1 MWEKI
6 SWLMFLSKTKKSEN
20 GWNISRGGVVLAVE
34 ESKQRRDA
42 RFAVTA
48 GTLPSQPN
56 KAPLGWH
63 KGFGETIA
71 SKGDLRGDFLKNI
84 LSLFRKASNIVF

>member
-1 MWEKI
+1 M
-6 SWLMFLSKTKKSEN
+6 
-20 GWNISRGGVVLAVE
+20 VLAVE

-56 KAPLGWH
+56 KALLWWQ
-63 KGFGETIA
+63 KKNDRTIP
-71 SKGDLRGDFLKNI
+71 SMGDLRGDI
-84 LSLFRKASNIVF
+84 

>member
-1 MWEKI
+1 M
-6 SWLMFLSKTKKSEN
+6 KKSEKKR
-20 GWNISRGGVVLAVE
+20 IFPKKGVVLAVE

-56 KAPLGWH
+56 KALLEWQKKYNRAIP
-63 KGFGETIA
+63 
-71 SKGDLRGDFLKNI
+71 SMGDLRGDF
-84 LSLFRKASNIVF
+84 

>member
-1 MWEKI
+1 
-6 SWLMFLSKTKKSEN
+6 
-20 GWNISRGGVVLAVE
+20 VLAVE

-56 KAPLGWH
+56 KAFSEWQKRNCG
-63 KGFGETIA
+63 TIPFM
-71 SKGDLRGDFLKNI
+71 GDFRGDIPGTERNPDRLGLFFCKNTI
-84 LSLFRKASNIVF
+84 IYIVSIIHQFITFPSDAIRIYHR

>member
-1 MWEKI
+1 MIGIFPRE
-6 SWLMFLSKTKKSEN
+6 
-20 GWNISRGGVVLAVE
+20 GVVLAVE

-56 KAPLGWH
+56 KALLG
-63 KGFGETIA
+63 
-71 SKGDLRGDFLKNI
+71 
-84 LSLFRKASNIVF
+84 

>member
-1 MWEKI
+1 MI
-6 SWLMFLSKTKKSEN
+6 KKM
-20 GWNISRGGVVLAVE
+20 LAVE

-56 KAPLGWH
+56 KALLWWQ
-63 KGFGETIA
+63 KKNYRTIP
-71 SKGDLRGDFLKNI
+71 SMGDLRGDI
-84 LSLFRKASNIVF
+84 

>member
-1 MWEKI
+1 M
-6 SWLMFLSKTKKSEN
+6 KKSEKEWVFSQE
-20 GWNISRGGVVLAVE
+20 GMVLAVE

-56 KAPLGWH
+56 KALLGLQ
-63 KGFGETIA
+63 KKDDRAIP
-71 SKGDLRGDFLKNI
+71 SKGDLRGDF
-84 LSLFRKASNIVF
+84 

>member
-1 MWEKI
+1 MGFSGE
-6 SWLMFLSKTKKSEN
+6 
-20 GWNISRGGVVLAVE
+20 GVVLAVE

-56 KAPLGWH
+56 KALLGWQ
-63 KGFGETIA
+63 KRNYRAIP
-71 SKGDLRGDFLKNI
+71 SMGDLRGDFEGE
-84 LSLFRKASNIVF
+84 

>member
-1 MWEKI
+1 
-6 SWLMFLSKTKKSEN
+6 MFLSKTKKSDN
-20 GWNISRGGVVLAVE
+20 GWNISRGEVVLAVE

-71 SKGDLRGDFLKNI
+71 SKGDIRGDFKRI
-84 LSLFRKASNIVF
+84 SYPLFGVAIIIFF

>member
-1 MWEKI
+1 M
-6 SWLMFLSKTKKSEN
+6 S
-20 GWNISRGGVVLAVE
+20 GRGFHQGVVVLAVE

-56 KAPLGWH
+56 KAFTGWQ
-63 KGFGETIA
+63 K
-71 SKGDLRGDFLKNI
+71 
-84 LSLFRKASNIVF
+84 

>member
-1 MWEKI
+1 M
-6 SWLMFLSKTKKSEN
+6 
-20 GWNISRGGVVLAVE
+20 VLAVE

-56 KAPLGWH
+56 KALIGWQ
-63 KGFGETIA
+63 KRNRRTIPFL
-71 SKGDLRGDFLKNI
+71 GDLRGDFLGE
-84 LSLFRKASNIVF
+84 

>member
-1 MWEKI
+1 
-6 SWLMFLSKTKKSEN
+6 
-20 GWNISRGGVVLAVE
+20 VLAVE

-56 KAPLGWH
+56 KAPLGWQKRNIH
-63 KGFGETIA
+63 AIP
-71 SKGDLRGDFLKNI
+71 SMGDLRGDF
-84 LSLFRKASNIVF
+84 